1 MKKLLTITL
10 IAVLALSLVSCGG
23 SSASDFTLDTAA
35 LVNELHG
42 ASLFVDTLNPI
53 QEAALSKVVGVSTD
67 CVTSFTYEMGTGVT
81 GEKLCVITC
90 DTEANAKKVLEE
102 VKAHQEDYI
111 KQYENYAPDA
121 IPRMEGAVL
130 EQKGVYVIYV
140 AAENN
145 DTAHSIVDKYLK

>member
-1 MKKLLTITL
+1 M
-10 IAVLALSLVSCGG
+10 
-23 SSASDFTLDTAA
+23 DTDA

-42 ASLFVDTLNPI
+42 ASLFVDSLTPI
-53 QEAALSKVVGVSTD
+53 QQNALAKVVGVSTD
-67 CVTSFTYEMGTGVT
+67 YVKSFTYEMGTGVT
-81 GEKLCVITC
+81 GEELGVITC
-90 DTEANAKKVLEE
+90 DTEANAKKVLEQ

-111 KQYENYAPDA
+111 KQYESYAPDA

-145 DTAHSIVDKYLK
+145 DAAHKIVDKYLG

>member
-1 MKKLLTITL
+1 MKKLFTITL

-53 QEAALSKVVGVSTD
+53 QETALSKVVGVSTD

-81 GEKLCVITC
+81 GEELGVITC

-130 EQKGVYVIYV
+130 EQKGVYVIYI

-145 DTAHSIVDKYLK
+145 ETAHSIVDKYLK

>member
-1 MKKLLTITL
+1 MKKLFALLL
-10 IAVLALSLVSCGG
+10 ISVLALALVSCGG
-23 SSASDFTLDTAA
+23 GSSSSFTLDTDA

-42 ASLFVDTLNPI
+42 ASLFVDSLTPI
-53 QEAALSKVVGVSTD
+53 QQSALAKVVGVSTD
-67 CVTSFTYEMGTGVT
+67 YVKSFTYEMGTGVT
-81 GEKLCVITC
+81 GEELCVITC
-90 DTEANAKKVLEE
+90 DTEANAKKVLEQ

-111 KQYENYAPDA
+111 KQYESYAPDA

-145 DTAHSIVDKYLK
+145 DAAHKIVDKYLG